1 MFLEVSGN
9 NPNQQYIKQAVQFL
23 KKGELIIFPTDTIYA
38 IGCDMMNYKAIENL
52 CRLFKTKPEQSNLS
66 LICEDLKHISDYTMP
81 FDTPVFKL
89 MKHCLP
95 GPFTFILKAN
105 SNVTKIFHNKKKT
118 VGIRVPDNA
127 VTRSLIKELGNPMVS
142 KSIHSPDAI
151 EDYITDPYEI
161 YGRYEKQVSCMLSD
175 GYGDNEASTVV
186 DCSDGNPYLLRQ
198 GKGDISE
205 LLLG

>member
-9 NPNQQYIKQAVQFL
+9 NPNQNYIKQAVRHL
-23 KKGELIIFPTDTIYA
+23 KNGELIIFPTDTIYA
-38 IGCDMMNYKAIENL
+38 IGCDLMNYKAIENL

-66 LICEDLKHISDYTMP
+66 LICSDLKHISDYTIP

-118 VGIRVPDNA
+118 VGIRVPDNSVA
-127 VTRSLIKELGNPMVS
+127 RALVAELGNPLVS
-142 KSIHSPDAI
+142 KSIHSLDEI
-151 EDYITDPYEI
+151 EDYTTDPYEI
-161 YGRYEKQVSCMLSD
+161 YGRYEDKVSCMLSD
-175 GYGDNEASTVV
+175 GYGDNLASTVI
-186 DCSDGNPYLLRQ
+186 DCSGDEPVLIRQ
-198 GKGDISE
+198 GKGDINE
-205 LLLG
+205 LMLQ